1 MKPDFQ
7 VVADKEDI
15 TALLRDRLLS
25 IRTTD
30 KPGLE
35 ADECEIHIDDRD
47 GKVAFPKKGATL
59 EISLG
64 YVGEKLTFLGRY
76 KVDEIEVNGPPQ
88 TIVIRGKPANIA
100 ETMKSQK
107 RYSWEKSKLTDIVGD
122 VARRNKL
129 QPLCQ
134 VVADVPR
141 ADQINESDMH
151 FITRLAKQHGATA
164 TVKDG
169 KLIVAKR
176 GEGKSGSGKQLPE
189 IALHRDDLA
198 SYTLTFPDR
207 ALYGEVQANWHNK
220 KTGKLEVITL
230 TNGDAPKG
238 VSAPKHTAR
247 HTYPTKEAAESA
259 AQAQLN
265 ALNRAT
271 MTGRVELDRGRAD
284 IGAEKWVKFDGIKQD
299 VNGTYLIESVEQR
312 FSKDAWITSFT
323 ISAGNGGKGK
333 VGREKKKPAST
344 KVVKLE
350 EPSKK

>member
-15 TALLRDRLLS
+15 TALLRDRLIS

-64 YVGEKLTFLGRY
+64 YLGEKLTFLGRY
-76 KVDEIEVNGPPQ
+76 TVDEIEVSGPPQ
-88 TIVIRGKPANIA
+88 SIVIRGKPANIA
-100 ETMKSQK
+100 ATMKSQ
-107 RYSWEKSKLTDIVGD
+107 RRHAWERVTLSGIVSDI
-122 VARRNKL
+122 ARRNKL

-176 GEGKSGSGKQLPE
+176 GDGKSGGGKPLPE
-189 IALHRDDLA
+189 ISLHRDDLA
-198 SYTLTFPDR
+198 SYTFTFPDR
-207 ALYGEVQANWHNK
+207 ALYGQVQANWHDK
-220 KTGKLEVITL
+220 ATGKQEVVLLE
-230 TNGDAPKG
+230 NP
-238 VSAPKHTAR
+238 SAPAGVAAPRHTAR
-247 HTYPTKEAAESA
+247 HTYPTKEAADA
-259 AQAQLN
+259 AARAQLA

-271 MTGRVELDRGRAD
+271 MTGRIELDRGRAD
-284 IGAEKWVKFDGIKQD
+284 IGAEKWVKFEGIKMD

-312 FSKDAWITSFT
+312 FSKEAWITSFA

-333 VGREKKKPAST
+333 VGREKKPTSIKVLKLAEPAT
-344 KVVKLE
+344 K
-350 EPSKK
+350 

>member
-7 VVADKEDI
+7 VVADKKDI

-64 YVGEKLTFLGRY
+64 YIGEKLTFIGRY
-76 KVDEIEVNGPPQ
+76 KVDEIEVSGPPQ

-100 ETMKSQK
+100 ATMKSQK
-107 RYSWEKSKLTDIVGD
+107 RYAWENVKLADIVGD

-198 SYTLTFPDR
+198 SYSMIFPDR
-207 ALYGEVQANWHNK
+207 ALYGEVQTNWHNK
-220 KTGKLEVITL
+220 KTGKQEVVL
-230 TNGDAPKG
+230 MVNKDAPKG

-247 HTYPTKEAAESA
+247 HAYPTKEASEAA
-259 AQAQLN
+259 AQAHLN

-271 MTGRVELDRGRAD
+271 MTGRVELYRGRAD

-299 VNGTYLIESVEQR
+299 VNVTYLIESVEQR

-333 VGREKKKPAST
+333 VGRDKKASSSL
-344 KVVKLE
+344 VLKLND
-350 EPSKK
+350 PYKK